1 MSLFDNILNALNPAA
16 PIESI
21 FGAPTNPVSQVESGI
36 DTVQSGVKDASTVI
50 SDAGKTISSVGD
62 FLSYVAWIFHPLN
75 FLRAVEFIA
84 GFNLFIVGI
93 YVLMRGRRGGG
104 ATSSPIV
111 RRAIQAS
118 PAGRVI
124 RVRQGTRMGRYEGQ
138 REAARMSARQA
149 ETRTQ
154 REASAVER
162 QEINRNARESVRSS
176 N

>member
-1 MSLFDNILNALNPAA
+1 MSLLGDIENSLVNTLNKFAPLPFLGGAGSAA
-16 PIESI
+16 KAGVGVAE
-21 FGAPTNPVSQVESGI
+21 
-36 DTVQSGVKDASTVI
+36 SGVKDASTVI
-50 SDAGKTISSVGD
+50 SDAGGAISSVGD

-75 FLRAVEFIA
+75 ILRAVEFIA
-84 GFNLFIVGI
+84 GMNFFLVGI
-93 YVLMRGRRGGG
+93 YVLTRSRSGRSG

-138 REAARMSARQA
+138 RETARMEARQA
-149 ETRTQ
+149 ETLSQ
-154 REASAVER
+154 RQASANER
-162 QEINRNARESVRSS
+162 VQINRNARTS